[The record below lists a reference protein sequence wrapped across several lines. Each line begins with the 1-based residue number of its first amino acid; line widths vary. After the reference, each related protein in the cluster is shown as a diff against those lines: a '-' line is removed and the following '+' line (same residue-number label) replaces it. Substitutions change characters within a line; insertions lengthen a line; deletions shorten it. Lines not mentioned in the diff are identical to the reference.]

1 MTNAIDAAAAAAVR
15 MFLRH
20 WLCKGDDDDVNKL
33 QAHVASALNSRQ
45 TAVNI
50 QVTHPNCNNRC

>member
-1 MTNAIDAAAAAAVR
+1 MTNAIDAAAAATAVR

-20 WLCKGDDDDVNKL
+20 WLCSGDDEDANKV
-33 QAHVASALNSRQ
+33 QAHVASASLNSRQ

-50 QVTHPNCNNRC
+50 QVTVTHPN